1 MRISITKQ
9 QQTRGEWY
17 LVDANHQVLGR
28 LATGIARILMGKH
41 RPNYTPHVDWGD
53 HVVVTNAAGI
63 QVTGEKHQTK
73 TYYRH
78 STRPGHLKSRTYA
91 DLVSHLPTRPLQ
103 LAVKRMLP
111 KNRLQARRL
120 RRLHIYT
127 GPDHPHTAQNPKR
140 LVPNG

>member
-1 MRISITKQ
+1 MKISLAKQ
-9 QQTRGEWY
+9 QQARGNWY
-17 LVDANHQVLGR
+17 WFDANQQVLGR
-28 LATGIARILMGKH
+28 LATGIARVLMGKH

-63 QVTGEKHQTK
+63 LLTGDKYRTK

-91 DLVSHLPTRPLQ
+91 EIVSRFPARPLQ

-120 RRLHIYT
+120 RRLHIYA
-127 GPDHPHTAQNPKR
+127 GPEHPHAAQNPKR
-140 LVPNG
+140 MATNG